1 MRPGRAV
8 LRKAA
13 AVRLLI
19 LDVDGVLTD
28 GGLYYS
34 ARGKLLKRFHA
45 HDGYGVV
52 RAREHGLR
60 LAIISGRTS
69 PVVTARAR
77 DLRITD
83 VYQGIEDKRAT
94 AGELLRRYG
103 LTFREIAFIG
113 DDLFDIGL
121 LQAAGLSA
129 APADAL
135 PGVRELVDVVTQTRG
150 GEGAVR
156 EVIDLIIAAQPHPVR
171 PRGDHGTLPAT
182 PPAQGTRSPRIRAS
196 R

>member
-13 AVRLLI
+13 AIRLLI

-34 ARGKLLKRFHA
+34 ARGRLLKRFHA

-69 PVVTARAR
+69 PVVAARAR

-83 VYQGIEDKRAT
+83 VFQGIEDKRRAA
-94 AGELLRRYG
+94 AGLQEKYG

-113 DDLFDIGL
+113 DDLFDLGL
-121 LQAAGLSA
+121 LRIVGLSA

-135 PGVRELVDVVTQTRG
+135 PDVRKAVDVVTHTRG

-156 EVIDLIIAAQPHPVR
+156 EIIDLIITAQSHRVR
-171 PRGDHGTLPAT
+171 PRTDHGQLPAT
-182 PPAQGTRSPRIRAS
+182 PAAQGTRPHRIRSS